1 MTRSRNHAPRT
12 GNRLQKGVL
21 AIGLASAALAGCS
34 SSAEA
39 PKPTVPVTKKVEVGA
54 PTVSS
59 PEVTSDREQLERAT
73 VMVAGVAVDMVDILD
88 DPRNVSTEEYDGT
101 SLGNKDAGHRYSG
114 SPETIVSF
122 VDGNI
127 YVVAAQGYD
136 TNTGKAV
143 PGKYGT
149 LSEAEQKK
157 TGIDWDSSTFFC
169 TLKVTEGNPILSSN
183 YAVNA
188 DTLRQAL
195 TDGHLELKSCEGQY
209 LDFDREGR
217 GDKAISKHF
226 SVEVVNGKVIA
237 KTNPNAYASDLHAKE
252 NMQPVQDPADALRI
266 AQAATSQWKREMDTP
281 NLFPLS

>member
-1 MTRSRNHAPRT
+1 MKHLRDHAPRT
-12 GNRLQKGVL
+12 GNHLRKGVL
-21 AIGLASAALAGCS
+21 AIGLAALAGCS
-34 SSAEA
+34 SSADA
-39 PKPTVPVTKKVEVGA
+39 PKPTVPVAKTVEVGA
-54 PTVSS
+54 PTASS
-59 PEVTSDREQLERAT
+59 LEVTSDQEQLERAT
-73 VMVAGVAVDMVDILD
+73 AMVARVAADMVDILD

-136 TNTGKAV
+136 ITTGKVV
-143 PGKYGT
+143 PSKYST

-169 TLKVTEGNPILSSN
+169 ALKVTEGNPILSSN

-217 GDKAISKHF
+217 GDKAIMEHF
-226 SVEVVNGKVIA
+226 SVEVVDGKVIA
-237 KTNPNAYASDLHAKE
+237 KTNPNAYASDLRPE
-252 NMQPVQDPADALRI
+252 DNMQPVQDPADALRI
-266 AQAATSQWKREMDTP
+266 AEATTSQWKREMDTP